1 MTEKVLKALATLG
14 TIGVGGY
21 FAKKWYEGKLDEDR
35 RKGECEARNASH
47 EARQKAWQE
56 NMEKDSEI
64 INQSSHAKGRHTEFE
79 GFTFEGFE
87 GLGGFESESEPK
99 WFRHIFNA
107 LGEDNEDNEELIKA
121 YSKRYGYK
129 DAYLLNLY
137 GRWRGTLGVP
147 IITDWGA
154 PRESST
160 ILHNMDIRYTLAREG
175 YLIGCKDIAELMET
189 KRAMDSWYLS
199 QRARFLAMYDVSGWH
214 YLRVC
219 EQHYFRTHAK
229 PHTLLELELKRERD
243 ALRAGLDEN
252 EAMSEELRRK
262 FFTNAM
268 ALYELREKELL
279 SSSYDLLYGKPSPL
293 QSYQCWLEICK
304 DIWEGRDFLE
314 SVEEQRRAKQSE
326 ADSKGAESKGDFQGD
341 SKEVDSK
348 AVDSKSQGAQ
358 TQSERDSSK
367 AQIES
372 KEDSKEDFSGDL
384 KEDSKAESNADFKA
398 GKSSESSLDSKNAQ
412 GRADSTHK
420 ALDTLCQ
427 SLLQS
432 YCQRHGIESEPSKQ
446 KSSRIYAC
454 DF

>member
-21 FAKKWYEGKLDEDR
+21 FAKKWYEGKLDEAR
-35 RKGECEARNASH
+35 REGECEARNAKY
-47 EARQKAWQE
+47 EARQNAWQE
-56 NMEKDSEI
+56 EMEKDSET
-64 INQSSHAKGRHTEFE
+64 INQSSHAKGRRTEFE

-87 GLGGFESESEPK
+87 GLDGFESESEPK

-107 LGEDNEDNEELIKA
+107 LNEDNEGNEELIKA

-137 GRWRGTLGVP
+137 GSWRGSLGVP

-189 KRAMDSWYLS
+189 KRAMDSWYLA
-199 QRARFLAMYDVSGWH
+199 QRARFLAKYDVSGWH
-214 YLRVC
+214 YMRVC
-219 EQHYFRTHAK
+219 ELHYFRTHAK

-279 SSSYDLLYGKPSPL
+279 GSFGNLLYGEPSAL

-304 DIWEGRDFLE
+304 DIWEGRDFLA
-314 SVEEQRRAKQSE
+314 SLEEQRRAKQSE
-326 ADSKGAESKGDFQGD
+326 E
-341 SKEVDSK
+341 DSK

-358 TQSERDSSK
+358 PCGAQSQRIESCEAQTQSERDSSK
-367 AQIES
+367 AQVES
-372 KEDSKEDFSGDL
+372 KEDSKEDSSGDL
-384 KEDSKAESNADFKA
+384 KEDSETESNVDSKA
-398 GKSSESSLDSKNAQ
+398 GKSAESGADSKNIESS
-412 GRADSTHK
+412 RADSTHK

-432 YCQRHGIESEPSKQ
+432 YCQRRGIESKPSKQ
-446 KSSRIYAC
+446 K
-454 DF
+454 DKK